1 MVIVASVALS
11 IMVSNDIVMPVLLRR
26 KLMRRSVHRADF
38 TKTLLRVRRTSIIVV
53 LMLGYAYYRG
63 ADSQSGLA
71 SIGLLS
77 FGRRPDGPVPA
88 RRARLAPG
96 ERARG
101 HTRHVARLPVLG
113 TSAFRAPPRPPL
125 QLSHRRAGPSFGPP
139 RHPQFPNRT

>member
-77 FGRRPDGPVPA
+77 FAAVRSEGRRVGKECVSTFKSRWSP
-88 RRARLAPG
+88 
-96 ERARG
+96 E
-101 HTRHVARLPVLG
+101 
-113 TSAFRAPPRPPL
+113 
-125 QLSHRRAGPSFGPP
+125 
-139 RHPQFPNRT
+139 